1 MVDARKRV
9 AEEGNDEQE
18 NDADYEEYVP
28 LRKRRQLEQER
39 KLRVLN
45 KYVLLPHN
53 HRRRRRRQH
62 IRCWHTLFVK
72 TYRSFV
78 HW

>member
-53 HRRRRRRQH
+53 HRRRQQ